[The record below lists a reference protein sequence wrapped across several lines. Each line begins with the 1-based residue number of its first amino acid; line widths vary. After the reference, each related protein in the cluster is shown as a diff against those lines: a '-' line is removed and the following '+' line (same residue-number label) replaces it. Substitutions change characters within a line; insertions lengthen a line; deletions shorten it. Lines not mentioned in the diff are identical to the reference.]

1 MHSDSRIQNY
11 FRSTGKGIDE
21 LWMLNGERDFEPQ
34 WTSFYMHIP
43 KSMSGSDDEHG
54 HKGRKKAK
62 EPLAIADWPA
72 NGPDYEDMPG
82 LQTVSNSSDDYS
94 SKDEVCSEASYVDSE
109 TEDDDG
115 FDTEEEGTIK
125 RLVEEAIDYVIEKD
139 LSNGGRPPPRPTNEE
154 RQNNPFLNLL
164 ASLRGSSISCQFL

>member
-1 MHSDSRIQNY
+1 L
-11 FRSTGKGIDE
+11 TGKGIDE
-21 LWMLNGERDFEPQ
+21 LWMLNGERDFKPQ

-43 KSMSGSDDEHG
+43 KSMSGSGDEHG
-54 HKGRKKAK
+54 HKDRKKAK

-72 NGPDYEDMPG
+72 NVPDYEDMPG

-125 RLVEEAIDYVIEKD
+125 RLVKEAIDVIERD
-139 LSNGGRPPPRPTNEE
+139 LSNGGRPPRSTNEE
-154 RQNNPFLNLL
+154 QQSNPFLRLL